1 MSDTELVLVT
11 IVATTVALGVL
22 WLLGAWGRML
32 VEFIWDRQR
41 LRLAVYRVTAGH
53 DWHGDK
59 NELRRTVR
67 FRGFWRV
74 KSVRLP
80 VDACGE
86 INTERL
92 DVDDAHRQLSKIVG
106 EPPVDAPRRS
116 ARGGWE
122 FRFGD

>member
-41 LRLAVYRVTAGH
+41 ARRAVYRVTAGH

-74 KSVRLP
+74 KAVMLP

-86 INTERL
+86 INAERV
-92 DVDDAHRQLSKIVG
+92 DVDDIHRQIGRIIG
-106 EPPVDAPRRS
+106 EAPADAPRHT
-116 ARGGWE
+116 RGGWE
-122 FRFGD
+122 FPYGV